1 MRGKKAP
8 QRILAPDRVYG
19 SPTVTKLINYIMT
32 EGKKTIAEKIVYRAL
47 ESASKTVEAEPV
59 AVLEQAIDNVA
70 PVMEVRAKRIG
81 GANYQIPYEVTKERR
96 LILAL
101 RWMIAAAK
109 AKRGQTMAERLAGE
123 LVDAF
128 KGEGAAMKKK
138 EEAHRMAEANRA
150 FAHFARY

>member
-8 QRILAPDRVYG
+8 QRVLAPDRVYG
-19 SPTVTKLINYIMT
+19 NPTVTKLINYIMQA
-32 EGKKTIAEKIVYRAL
+32 GKKTVAERIVYRAL
-47 ESASKTVEAEPV
+47 ESASQTVEAEPV
-59 AVLEQAIDNVA
+59 AVLEKAIENVA

-81 GANYQIPYEVTKERR
+81 GANYQIPYEVTRERR
-96 LILAL
+96 LVLAL

-109 AKRGQTMAERLAGE
+109 GRKGQPMEARLAAE
-123 LVDAF
+123 LVDAY
-128 KGEGAAMKKK
+128 KGEGSAIKKK